1 LVDSSIRIDDLL
13 AATGGRL
20 QAPTTV
26 RSFRLAVVDSRRVIP
41 GCLFVALP
49 GERDD
54 GHRFVAEALAA
65 GAVAA
70 LVEREV
76 SLPADTDAAV
86 VRVAD
91 SLRAF
96 QDLAAWWRERFA
108 VRVVGI
114 TGSTGKTLAKEVT
127 ADVLARTLS
136 VLRNEGNL
144 NSETGLPMTL
154 LRLEPDH
161 QVAVLEMGMYTVG
174 EIARLV
180 EISRPEVGVVLA
192 VHPTHL
198 QRTGSLERIAQAKAE
213 LPQGLPADGL
223 AVLNADDV
231 RVAAMAN
238 LTPAPVRT
246 FGLDAAADVRAV
258 DLQAEGLGGVSFTL
272 VAPWGE
278 RRIRSASPGRHLV
291 PHALAAA
298 AVAEHFAVPLAEV
311 AAALEAGS
319 HAEHRMAI
327 EELPGGATLVD
338 DTYNASPVSVSA
350 ALTFLSETPVG
361 AGRRLAVLGDMLEL
375 GPEERA
381 LHERIGIEAA
391 GVLDGLVAVGERGR
405 WIADAARAAGL
416 ARVATA
422 PDAEAALPVIDQVLD
437 PGAGD
442 VLLIK
447 ASRGVELDR
456 LVDDLLGRPTDEGV

>member
-1 LVDSSIRIDDLL
+1 VPATIRIDDLL

-26 RSFRLAVVDSRRVIP
+26 RSFRLAIVDSRRAVP
-41 GCLFVALP
+41 GSLFVALP

-54 GHRFVAEALAA
+54 GHRFVADAIQR

-70 LVEREV
+70 LVERAVTVPPGLE
-76 SLPADTDAAV
+76 AAV
-86 VRVAD
+86 IRVAD

-96 QDLAAWWRERFA
+96 QDLAAWWRDRFA

-127 ADVLARTLS
+127 ADVLGRSLA

-154 LRLEPDH
+154 LRLEPAH

-198 QRTGSLERIAQAKAE
+198 ERAGSVERITQAKSE
-213 LPQGLPADGL
+213 LPRGLPADGL
-223 AVLNADDV
+223 AVLNADDP
-231 RVAAMAN
+231 RVAAMAAD
-238 LTPAPVRT
+238 TPATVRT
-246 FGLDAAADVRAV
+246 FGLAAGADVRAT
-258 DLQAEGLGGVSFTL
+258 DLVSEGLAGMAFTL
-272 VAPWGE
+272 VTPWGSQ
-278 RRIRSASPGRHLV
+278 RVRSASPGRHLV

-298 AVAEHFAVPLAEV
+298 AVAEHFAVPLVEV
-311 AAALEAGS
+311 AAALESGS
-319 HAEHRMAI
+319 HAPHRMAI

-350 ALTFLSETPVG
+350 ALAFLAETPVG

-375 GPEERA
+375 GPNERA
-381 LHERIGIEAA
+381 LHERIGVEAA
-391 GVLDGLVAVGERGR
+391 TVLDGLVAVGERGR
-405 WIADAARAAGL
+405 WIGEAARAAGL
-416 ARVATA
+416 ATVATA
-422 PDAEAALPVIDQVLD
+422 GDAVEAREAVDQALAPR
-437 PGAGD
+437 AGD
-442 VLLIK
+442 ILLVK
-447 ASRGVELDR
+447 ASRGVALDELVAA
-456 LVDDLLGRPTDEGV
+456 LTGQPADEA

>member
-1 LVDSSIRIDDLL
+1 
-13 AATGGRL
+13 
-20 QAPTTV
+20 
-26 RSFRLAVVDSRRVIP
+26 
-41 GCLFVALP
+41 
-49 GERDD
+49 
-54 GHRFVAEALAA
+54 
-65 GAVAA
+65 
-70 LVEREV
+70 
-76 SLPADTDAAV
+76 
-86 VRVAD
+86 
-91 SLRAF
+91 
-96 QDLAAWWRERFA
+96 
-108 VRVVGI
+108 
-114 TGSTGKTLAKEVT
+114 
-127 ADVLARTLS
+127 
-136 VLRNEGNL
+136 
-144 NSETGLPMTL
+144 
-154 LRLEPDH
+154 
-161 QVAVLEMGMYTVG
+161 MYTVG

-223 AVLNADDV
+223 AVLNADDA

-246 FGLDAAADVRAV
+246 FGLEAPADVRAI
-258 DLQAEGLGGVSFTL
+258 DLQSEGLGGVSFTL

-319 HAEHRMAI
+319 HADHRMAI

-350 ALTFLSETPVG
+350 ALTLLSETPVG
-361 AGRRLAVLGDMLEL
+361 GGRRLAVLGDMLEL
-375 GPEERA
+375 GPDERA
-381 LHERIGIEAA
+381 LHERIGTEAA

-416 ARVATA
+416 ARIAA
-422 PDAEAALPVIDQVLD
+422 ASDAEAALPVIDQVLD
-437 PGAGD
+437 PGPGD
-442 VLLIK
+442 VLLVK
-447 ASRGVELDR
+447 ASRGIELDR
-456 LVDDLLGRPTDEGV
+456 LVDALLGRSTDEDA